1 MFAARNLDENA
12 INAQQQVAA
21 SKPLNQSVRGLAPK
35 TPANKPAFKT
45 PARGNKNDENSKLD
59 FGKTGGGKE
68 GGKLDRNAF
77 VTPANNRVRAPLGNK
92 TTNAKALQTP
102 ALQVP
107 NEDKPKATSPRLRR
121 SKIKV
126 HESLDTAHDVLNTD
140 PEEREIEY
148 MPPREVPLNN
158 DPDDILPLPMNMN
171 ALKGKNL
178 TKGWWS
184 EYNGKDENDEDS
196 ELSDFEE
203 KVKKN
208 EAEHK
213 RWDAATKTKSTAQPS
228 TSRTGTKVPLKAAPN
243 TVRAQKAASALGSKP
258 TTKAVGPSFAA
269 PTAMAKARL
278 AGSTIPAGR
287 KPAPTTAGNPR
298 FAAAK
303 AASNSTIGYSKGRSV
318 SASARPPLSSIH
330 SRPQAAKKVEEPKR
344 TTLDDL
350 ASFGALDLDDEDG
363 DLGFGVRSN
372 GLDALLDNDDEDVF
386 QLDPVEDL

>member
-21 SKPLNQSVRGLAPK
+21 AKPLNQSVRGLAPK

-45 PARGNKNDENSKLD
+45 PARGNQNDENTKLD
-59 FGKTGGGKE
+59 LGKTGGKD
-68 GGKLDRNAF
+68 GKLDRNAF

-102 ALQVP
+102 ALQLP
-107 NEDKPKATSPRLRR
+107 PEDKVKGSSPRLRR

-126 HESLDTAHDVLNTD
+126 HEALDTAHDVLNTH
-140 PEEREIEY
+140 PEERAIEY

-158 DPDDILPLPMNMN
+158 DPDDILPLSMNLN

-184 EYNGKDENDEDS
+184 EYSGKGENDEDS

-203 KVKKN
+203 KVRKA

-213 RWDAATKTKSTAQPS
+213 KRDAQKLKPATKPSAGRAATAGPTKF
-228 TSRTGTKVPLKAAPN
+228 APT
-243 TVRAQKAASALGSKP
+243 TVQARKAASVLSSRH
-258 TTKAVGPSFAA
+258 TTKAAVPSFTA

-278 AGSTIPAGR
+278 AGSIMPAGR
-287 KPAPTTAGNPR
+287 KPAPALGNSR
-298 FAAAK
+298 FPAAK

-318 SASARPPLSSIH
+318 SATTRPPLSNLS
-330 SRPQAAKKVEEPKR
+330 SQPQAKSKVEEPNR
-344 TTLDDL
+344 GTLDDL
-350 ASFGALDLDDEDG
+350 AGFGTMGLDDDEDG
-363 DLGFGVRSN
+363 DLGLGVNRS
-372 GLDALLDNDDEDVF
+372 GLDVLLDDEEEELF

>member
-1 MFAARNLDENA
+1 MFATRNLDENA

-21 SKPLNQSVRGLAPK
+21 AKPLNQSVRGLAPK

-59 FGKTGGGKE
+59 LGNTEKE
-68 GGKLDRNAF
+68 RKEDGKLDRNVF

-107 NEDKPKATSPRLRR
+107 AEDKPKATSPRLRR

-148 MPPREVPLNN
+148 MAPREVPLNN
-158 DPDDILPLPMNMN
+158 DPDDILPLPMNLN
-171 ALKGKNL
+171 ALKGNNL

-184 EYNGKDENDEDS
+184 EYNGKEENDEDS

-203 KVKKN
+203 KVKKA
-208 EAEHK
+208 EAERK
-213 RWDAATKTKSTAQPS
+213 RWDASKTKPA
-228 TSRTGTKVPLKAAPN
+228 TSKLTTKVPLKAAPT
-243 TVRAQKAASALGSKP
+243 TVRAQNAASALGSKKP
-258 TTKAVGPSFAA
+258 AVPSFAA

-278 AGSTIPAGR
+278 AGSTVPAGR
-287 KPAPTTAGNPR
+287 KPAPIAGNPR

-303 AASNSTIGYSKGRSV
+303 AASNSTIGYSKGRSIT
-318 SASARPPLSSIH
+318 ASTRPPLSSIH
-330 SRPQAAKKVEEPKR
+330 SRPQAVKKVEELKR
-344 TTLDDL
+344 STLDDL
-350 ASFGALDLDDEDG
+350 ANFGAMDLDEEDGG
-363 DLGFGVRSN
+363 DLGLGKSRSN
-372 GLDALLDNDDEDVF
+372 GLDALPDNDEEDVF

>member
-21 SKPLNQSVRGLAPK
+21 AKPLNQSVRGLAPK

-45 PARGNKNDENSKLD
+45 PARGNHNDENTKLD
-59 FGKTGGGKE
+59 LSKTGGKD
-68 GGKLDRNAF
+68 GKLDRNAF

-102 ALQVP
+102 ALQLP
-107 NEDKPKATSPRLRR
+107 LEDKVKGSSPRLRR

-126 HESLDTAHDVLNTD
+126 HEALDTAHDVLNTH
-140 PEEREIEY
+140 PEERAIEY

-158 DPDDILPLPMNMN
+158 DPDDILPLSMNLN

-184 EYNGKDENDEDS
+184 EYSGKAENDEDS

-203 KVKKN
+203 KVRKA

-213 RWDAATKTKSTAQPS
+213 KRDTQKSKPVTKPS
-228 TSRTGTKVPLKAAPN
+228 AGKAAPAGPTKFAPT
-243 TVRAQKAASALGSKP
+243 TVQARKAASVLSSRH
-258 TTKAVGPSFAA
+258 TTKAAVPSFTA

-278 AGSTIPAGR
+278 AGSIMPAGR
-287 KPAPTTAGNPR
+287 KPAPALGNSR

-318 SASARPPLSSIH
+318 SATTRPPLSNLS
-330 SRPQAAKKVEEPKR
+330 SRPQAKSKVEEPNR
-344 TTLDDL
+344 GTLDDL
-350 ASFGALDLDDEDG
+350 AGFGTMDLDDDEDG
-363 DLGFGVRSN
+363 DSGFGVNRS
-372 GLDALLDNDDEDVF
+372 GLDVLLDDDEEELF